1 MVSSNTK
8 LTKNTDINLV
18 RLNLKISITGALM
31 LVYQQ
36 HVNFLFIPSNQDPEN
51 TGNRGRET
59 GVENGGEV
67 FVVGTYAAIGSYH
80 FCCGSDYYDPRCQ
93 DFDELSYF
101 DDVLKVTSKS
111 HRYDTATQ

>member
-1 MVSSNTK
+1 
-8 LTKNTDINLV
+8 
-18 RLNLKISITGALM
+18 M

-36 HVNFLFIPSNQDPEN
+36 HVNFFFSSPIRIQK
-51 TGNRGRET
+51 TF
-59 GVENGGEV
+59 ENGGEV

>member
-1 MVSSNTK
+1 
-8 LTKNTDINLV
+8 
-18 RLNLKISITGALM
+18 M

-36 HVNFLFIPSNQDPEN
+36 HVNFFFSSPIRIQKTL
-51 TGNRGRET
+51 ET
-59 GVENGGEV
+59 GEGKRGLKMED
-67 FVVGTYAAIGSYH
+67 GTYAAIGSYH

>member
-1 MVSSNTK
+1 
-8 LTKNTDINLV
+8 
-18 RLNLKISITGALM
+18 M
-31 LVYQQ
+31 LVFQQ
-36 HVNFLFIPSNQDPEN
+36 HVNFFFSSPIRIQKTLE
-51 TGNRGRET
+51 TGEGKR

-80 FCCGSDYYDPRCQ
+80 FCCGSDYYGPRCQ

-111 HRYDTATQ
+111 QRYDTATQ